1 VPAVQAG
8 GTKIAWLDRR
18 GRLVGEVPLPQET
31 FASPQLSP
39 DGRRLA
45 LFSDG
50 PKESEADLWVV
61 DLATEKASRLTF
73 AAGLDRYP
81 IWSPDGLRLAFQ
93 TERSGVFDLW
103 ERPATSGGAEKALY
117 ASPTSW
123 KIARSWIGDSIA
135 FETVEK
141 ATGFDVWL
149 LRVGRPE
156 EPPVHL
162 LSSPA
167 SEHDPAISPDGRWLA
182 YASNES
188 GRDELYVVS
197 LPDTKTKYQVT
208 TEGGRHP
215 VWTRGGRELFY
226 MTSAFAV
233 AAVPVTPG
241 ESLAFGSPVT
251 LFPQPRPNWGTGADQ
266 ALFDVSDDGERVV
279 VVVPENQGSQ
289 TLVVVTD
296 WLAELKREKSR

>member
-1 VPAVQAG
+1 M
-8 GTKIAWLDRR
+8 
-18 GRLVGEVPLPQET
+18 
-31 FASPQLSP
+31 
-39 DGRRLA
+39 
-45 LFSDG
+45 
-50 PKESEADLWVV
+50 
-61 DLATEKASRLTF
+61 
-73 AAGLDRYP
+73 
-81 IWSPDGLRLAFQ
+81 
-93 TERSGVFDLW
+93 
-103 ERPATSGGAEKALY
+103 
-117 ASPTSW
+117 
-123 KIARSWIGDSIA
+123 
-135 FETVEK
+135 
-141 ATGFDVWL
+141 WL
-149 LRVGRPE
+149 LRLGRRS

-162 LSSPA
+162 LDSPG

-226 MTSAFAV
+226 MTNAFAI
-233 AAVPVTPG
+233 AAVPVTLG

-266 ALFDVSDDGERVV
+266 AFFDVSNDGERIV

-289 TLVVVTD
+289 TLIVVTD
-296 WLAELKREKSR
+296 WQAELRGEKPR